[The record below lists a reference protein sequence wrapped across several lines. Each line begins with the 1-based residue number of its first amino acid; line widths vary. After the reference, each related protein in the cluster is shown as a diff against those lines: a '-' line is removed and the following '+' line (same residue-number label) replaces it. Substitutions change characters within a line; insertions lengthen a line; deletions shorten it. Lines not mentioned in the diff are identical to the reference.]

1 MAKMSFKMTLPDGRD
16 AHDLLVMEFTN
27 IDEIADF
34 VRFADKIKKFG
45 WTVEV
50 VEDDDGWWLHR
61 KR

>member
-34 VRFADKIKKFG
+34 VRFVDKIKKIG
-45 WTVEV
+45 WTVEL
-50 VEDDDGWWLHR
+50 VEGEC
-61 KR
+61 